1 MRKPYCCGDESHRMY
16 QEYYAKQQRGGG
28 DFPVYVGAYHQRGHG
43 IGNILGSFFRRII
56 PTLKTFAPHAMR
68 AGAEIF
74 DDVSKGKSLK
84 DAAFKHV
91 PDTISRFVFNKNSQS
106 GSGLRRRRT
115 YRKKKKNNNKSV
127 KRAKRDIFS

>member
-1 MRKPYCCGDESHRMY
+1 MY

-28 DFPVYVGAYHQRGHG
+28 DFPVYIGAYHQRGHG

-74 DDVSKGKSLK
+74 DDVSKRE
-84 DAAFKHV
+84 
-91 PDTISRFVFNKNSQS
+91 ISQ
-106 GSGLRRRRT
+106 RRSFQT
-115 YRKKKKNNNKSV
+115 
-127 KRAKRDIFS
+127 RA